1 MSSRSRG
8 GGRIYYGWVIV
19 AVMGTTGAVSMA
31 MGTLNFGLFIKP
43 MGDELGIGRS
53 TFGWAATARQ
63 VSSSVTS
70 PIIGPLIDRYGVRI
84 MLPIAALFTGGA
96 MIGLAYVEHAWQL
109 LLWFSVMGLV
119 GMSGPGALVTS
130 VPVLKWFVRNRG
142 KAVAFMSLGIPAGAL
157 LNVPLT
163 QIQID
168 QVGWRDAWVILAI
181 LGMAIIVPVSLIFV
195 RRQPEDIGLLPDGD
209 VPDEATVVTSP
220 RWRVAEEVSF
230 TSGQAVRTVN
240 FWSLVVVFSMVMLAM
255 GTIGV
260 HRIPAFL
267 DRGVDAGLVSLAT
280 AFDAV
285 IAGVATFAFGFSV
298 RKVPVRFLGCLG
310 FLFLAGASVITIYA
324 DNSALVFISMAIFG
338 AGVGGMMFL
347 HSYIW
352 AEYFGREHLGG
363 IRGLVMPINLV
374 VGGAGAPI
382 AGYVHE
388 STGSYN
394 SVWWVGVG
402 LMIAAAI
409 LVGLTRAPRAPGGS
423 RPDSL

>member
-1 MSSRSRG
+1 MNLRFRS

-63 VSSSVTS
+63 FSSSVTS

-109 LLWFSVMGLV
+109 VLWFSVMGLV

-157 LNVPLT
+157 VFVPLT
-163 QIQID
+163 QVLID
-168 QVGWRDAWVILAI
+168 HVGWR
-181 LGMAIIVPVSLIFV
+181 VPVSLIFV
-195 RRQPEDIGLLPDGD
+195 RRQPEDVGLLPDGD
-209 VPDEATVVTSP
+209 VPDEVAVVTGP
-220 RWRVAEEVSF
+220 RWHMAEELSF
-230 TSGQAVRTVN
+230 TSGQAVRTIN

-255 GTIGV
+255 GIIGV

-267 DRGVDAGLVSLAT
+267 NRGVDAGLVSLAT

-285 IAGVATFAFGFSV
+285 VAGVATFAFGFSV

-310 FLFLAGASVITIYA
+310 FIFLAIASVITIYA
-324 DNSALVFISMAIFG
+324 DNFALVFISMAVFG

-352 AEYFGREHLGG
+352 AEYFGREHLGS

-388 STGSYN
+388 STGSYD

-402 LMIAAAI
+402 LMIAAAV
-409 LVGLTRAPRAPGGS
+409 LVLLTRAPRSPAVS
-423 RPDSL
+423 RPDRL

>member
-1 MSSRSRG
+1 M
-8 GGRIYYGWVIV
+8 YYGWLVV
-19 AVMGTTGAVSMA
+19 AVMGTAGAVSMA
-31 MGTLNFGLFIKP
+31 MGTLNYGLFIKP

-63 VSSSVTS
+63 VSSSITS

-84 MLPIAALFTGGA
+84 LLPISALFTGGA
-96 MIGLAYVEHAWQL
+96 MIGLAYVQHAWQL
-109 LLWFSVMGLV
+109 ILWFSIMGLV
-119 GMSGPGALVTS
+119 GMSGPGALVTT

-142 KAVAFMSLGIPAGAL
+142 KAVAFVSLGIPAGAL
-157 LNVPLT
+157 LFVPLT
-163 QIQID
+163 QFLID

-181 LGMAIIVPVSLIFV
+181 LGMVIIVPVSLIFV

-209 VPDEATVVTSP
+209 EPDEVATETRNRP
-220 RWRVAEEVSF
+220 GRTEEYSF
-230 TSGQAVRTVN
+230 TSGQAIRTVN

-285 IAGVATFAFGFSV
+285 VAGVATFAFGFSV
-298 RKVPVRFLGCLG
+298 RRVPARFLGCLG
-310 FLFLAGASVITIYA
+310 FLFLAAASIITIYA
-324 DNSALVFISMAIFG
+324 DTFVLVFISMAVFG

-347 HSYIW
+347 QTYIW
-352 AEYFGREHLGG
+352 AEYFGREHLGS
-363 IRGLVMPINLV
+363 IRGLVMPVNLI

-402 LMIAAAI
+402 LMIAAAV
-409 LVGLTRAPRAPGGS
+409 LVVLTRAPG
-423 RPDSL
+423 RPDDRRSVPLTTSP